1 MPTVSPTP
9 ITPPDEHVVTAREAL
24 EPLYERLELHT
35 ESTLLS
41 AAMAAGWPA
50 EEATRALA
58 ALRLQDALNILCRAN
73 SSPSISMHGPRA
85 E

>member
-9 ITPPDEHVVTAREAL
+9 ITPRDERVVTAHEAL
-24 EPLYERLELHT
+24 EPLYERLALHT

-58 ALRLQDALNILCRAN
+58 ALRLQDALSILCRA
-73 SSPSISMHGPRA
+73 SGGARISMHSPTA